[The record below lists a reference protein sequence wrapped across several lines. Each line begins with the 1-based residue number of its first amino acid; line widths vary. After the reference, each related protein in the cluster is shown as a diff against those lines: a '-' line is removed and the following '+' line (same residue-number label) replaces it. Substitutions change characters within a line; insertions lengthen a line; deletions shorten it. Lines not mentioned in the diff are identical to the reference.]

1 MSLPAG
7 LQWLAGPA
15 GAATRIARTRTARV
29 VGRGLAAGF
38 LVFLAVRLWQL
49 WRRDPVDLSHLGAGT
64 VTLAAIASV
73 IAVSSY
79 GVVWLYV
86 LRGLRVRAPLGWLT
100 IFFKSQLG
108 KYIPGS
114 VWQFAGRVGIARRY
128 GLPLGIGIV
137 SVGVEVVASSLAAGA
152 VGILVLSGWSS
163 VFAST
168 GVAVVL
174 LAGVVMRGRLRAAM
188 SRLATIGVSR
198 LGVERRVFGD
208 AIRTL
213 PMAAVLYLLVWAAYG
228 VAFWLTAHALFS
240 VPVAQLPVYVG
251 TFALA
256 WLAGFVAVFAPG
268 GVGVREAV
276 IVALLGS
283 RLGEANAIVLAAS
296 SRLVLAAVDLVAG
309 GLSMSVPLL
318 TGRRGNDADP
328 LPGARG

>member
-1 MSLPAG
+1 
-7 LQWLAGPA
+7 
-15 GAATRIARTRTARV
+15 
-29 VGRGLAAGF
+29 
-38 LVFLAVRLWQL
+38 VFLAVRLWQL
-49 WRRDPVDLSHLGAGT
+49 WRRDPVDLSHLGPGT

-86 LRGLRVRAPLGWLT
+86 LRRLRVRAPLGWVT

-128 GLPLGIGIV
+128 GLPLGVGLV

-152 VGILVLSGWSS
+152 VGLLVLGGWSL
-163 VFAST
+163 VFASV
-168 GVAVVL
+168 GVAAVL
-174 LAGVVMRGRLRAAM
+174 LAGVVMRRPLHAAM
-188 SRLATIGVSR
+188 SHLATIGVSR
-198 LGVERRVFGD
+198 LGVERRVFAD

-213 PMAAVLYLLVWAAYG
+213 PTAAVLYLLVWAVYG
-228 VAFWLTAHALFS
+228 VGFWLTARALFS
-240 VPVAQLPVYVG
+240 VPVAPLPVYVG

-309 GLSMSVPLL
+309 GLSTAVPLF
-318 TGRRGNDADP
+318 TGRRGNHADP
-328 LPGARG
+328 LPEARS